1 MTISDLLQ
9 QIRNN
14 LEKRRLEIA
23 DSMLRGRM
31 SDFEAYH
38 KNVGIAEGLEQ
49 ASDVIHDTIKN
60 LNKEDE

>member
-9 QIRNN
+9 QIRKN
-14 LEKRRLEIA
+14 LETKRLEIA
-23 DSMLRGRM
+23 DGMVRGRM

-49 ASDVIHDTIKN
+49 AADVIHDTIKT
-60 LNKEDE
+60 LNEEDE

>member
-14 LEKRRLEIA
+14 LEQRRLEIA
-23 DSMLRGRM
+23 DGMVRGRM

-49 ASDVIHDTIKN
+49 AADVIHDTIKT
-60 LNKEDE
+60 LNEEDE

>member
-1 MTISDLLQ
+1 MTVSDLLQ

-14 LEKRRLEIA
+14 LEQRRLEIA
-23 DSMLRGRM
+23 DGMLRGRM

-49 ASDVIHDTIKN
+49 AADVIHDTIKT
-60 LNKEDE
+60 LNEEDE

>member
-9 QIRNN
+9 QIRKN
-14 LEKRRLEIA
+14 LETKRLEIA
-23 DSMLRGRM
+23 DGMVRGRM

-49 ASDVIHDTIKN
+49 AADVIHDTIKT
-60 LNKEDE
+60 LNEKDE

>member
-1 MTISDLLQ
+1 MTVSDLLQ

-23 DSMLRGRM
+23 DGMLRGRM

-49 ASDVIHDTIKN
+49 ASDVIRETIKT
-60 LNKEDE
+60 LNEEDE

>member
-38 KNVGIAEGLEQ
+38 KNVGIAEGREQ
-49 ASDVIHDTIKN
+49 ASDVIHDTIKSI
-60 LNKEDE
+60 NKEDE

>member
-1 MTISDLLQ
+1 MTVSDLLQ

-23 DSMLRGRM
+23 DGMLRGRV

-49 ASDVIHDTIKN
+49 ASDVIRETIREINEK
-60 LNKEDE
+60 DE

>member
-49 ASDVIHDTIKN
+49 AADVIHDTIKN
-60 LNKEDE
+60 LNEEDE

>member
-31 SDFEAYH
+31 SDFEVYH

-49 ASDVIHDTIKN
+49 ASDVIHDTIKSI
-60 LNKEDE
+60 NKEDE

>member
-23 DSMLRGRM
+23 DGMLRGRM

-49 ASDVIHDTIKN
+49 ASDVIRETIREINEK
-60 LNKEDE
+60 DE

>member
-23 DSMLRGRM
+23 DGMVRGRM

-49 ASDVIHDTIKN
+49 ASDVIHDTIKT
-60 LNKEDE
+60 LNEEDE

>member
-9 QIRNN
+9 QIRTN

-23 DSMLRGRM
+23 DGMLRGRM
-31 SDFEAYH
+31 SDFETYH

-60 LNKEDE
+60 LNEEDE

>member
-1 MTISDLLQ
+1 MTVSDLLQ

-23 DSMLRGRM
+23 DGMLRGRM

-49 ASDVIHDTIKN
+49 ASDVIRETIREINEK
-60 LNKEDE
+60 DE

>member
-23 DSMLRGRM
+23 DGMLRCRM

-49 ASDVIHDTIKN
+49 AADVIHDTIKN
-60 LNKEDE
+60 LNEEDE

>member
-49 ASDVIHDTIKN
+49 AADVIHDTIKSI
-60 LNKEDE
+60 NKEDE

>member
-9 QIRNN
+9 QIRSN

-23 DSMLRGRM
+23 DGMLRGRM
-31 SDFEAYH
+31 SDFEAYQ

-49 ASDVIHDTIKN
+49 AADVIHDTIKT
-60 LNKEDE
+60 LNEEDE

>member
-14 LEKRRLEIA
+14 LEQRRLEIA
-23 DSMLRGRM
+23 DGMVRGRM

-49 ASDVIHDTIKN
+49 AADVIHDTIKN
-60 LNKEDE
+60 LNEEDE

>member
-1 MTISDLLQ
+1 MTVSDLLQ

-14 LEKRRLEIA
+14 LGKRRLEIA
-23 DSMLRGRM
+23 DGMLRGRM

-49 ASDVIHDTIKN
+49 ASDVIRETIREINEK
-60 LNKEDE
+60 DE